1 MDASEDKLVEALRAS
16 VTEVRQLRNENRQL
30 REAVQEPIAIVGMAC
45 RFPGGINTPEDLWH
59 LVSTGTEAHTPFP
72 TDRGWNLDTL
82 YHPDPDHPG
91 TSYVREGG
99 FLDTALHFDATFF
112 NITPREAL
120 AMDPQQR
127 LLLET
132 TWEALEQTGIDPTT
146 LHSTPTGVY
155 TGAFP
160 SNYSTM
166 LQPAFPRV
174 EGYFDIGTT
183 SSVMAGRVAYA
194 LGLEGPTV
202 ALDTACSSSLVA
214 LHLAAQA
221 LRQGECSM
229 ALAGGVTTIS
239 TPTVFIEFSRQR
251 ALAPDGRCKPFA
263 AAADGTA
270 FSEGVGVVVL
280 ERLSDAQRLG
290 HRILAVLRGSAVNQ
304 DGASNGLTAPNG
316 PAQQRVIRQAL
327 AHAQLDP
334 AAVDFI
340 EAHGTGTT
348 LGDPIEAQAL
358 LATYGQDREHPAL
371 LGSLKSN
378 IGHAQAAA
386 GVAGLIKSVLAIQ
399 HGTIPATLHIDQPT
413 PHVDWESGALQLVT
427 RTTAWPDT
435 GRPRRAAI
443 SSFGMSGTN
452 AHVIIEQAP
461 PEKGQSAAPA
471 EQVSDGTG
479 GVVMWPISAR
489 SEKALRAQAA
499 RLADHLTTDT
509 EAPDA
514 AFASALAHRRT
525 AFSHRAVVVARDR
538 IRAAADLR
546 MLATGRQ
553 TPAAITG
560 SAVDSDGVALVFPGQ
575 GSQWVGMGRQL
586 LESSSVFSDWVTEC
600 ERAFAPHLDYD
611 LAAVLRGEEDAAPL
625 ERIDVVQPALFVM
638 MTGIAALWRH
648 AGLVPAA
655 VIGHSQGEIAAACA
669 AGALT
674 LPDAARIVAL
684 RSRLIKE
691 LVRPGAMGSVMLSR
705 DDVEKRL
712 AEWNGRLSL
721 AAVNSPASTVVS
733 GEPAAMQELFAQL
746 ESDGVRARL
755 VPVDWA
761 SHSPQVDVVEGR
773 LRELLPGLR
782 PRAGDLMFCS
792 SVTGEVLDTT
802 ELDADYWFRNVRQPV
817 EFQSAVEALLE
828 RGVRIFIEASAH
840 PVLTTA
846 LEQILDHSPR
856 GGAAV
861 ASLHRDQG
869 GLVDFAGALAR
880 AHVSGA
886 RLDWAAVLGA
896 APGQVALPTYAF
908 QRERFWPDTP
918 PGPSNDPE
926 ALGLEST
933 GHPLLGAAVAAAE
946 SGEVLLT
953 GRLSLTTHPWL
964 ADHAVSGAVLLP
976 GTAFVEMALRA
987 GQEVGCDRLAELVLE
1002 TPLVLSEQGGA
1013 HLRVRVGS
1021 ADDAGHHEVS
1031 VHSRPDDSR
1040 TWTRH
1045 AIGQLATTT
1054 EAPPGDLTTWPPPN
1068 AQPLSTDEFY
1078 ARTTANGYDYGPT
1091 FQGLDKAWRR
1101 DHELFAEVHLPTATD
1116 DFQLHPAL
1124 LDTALHPLGLD
1135 SSEVRLPF
1143 AWRGVALHS
1152 TGVSALRVRLTSTG
1166 PGTVSLT
1173 MADTNGRP
1181 VASVDELTL
1190 REVTSEQLAALRGSP
1205 QDSLF
1210 RTQWQ
1215 QVRPADAT
1223 GSSAVLGGGLAVP
1236 GAEHHESLSALLASI
1251 DAGRPVPDVL
1261 FVPHLPEAVPGDTA
1275 DRARATTCRVL
1286 ALLQSWLAD
1295 ERLAECQLVLVTS
1308 GAVAAGPDEGVADLV
1323 HAAAWGL
1330 VRSAQSE
1337 HADRFVL
1344 LDTDATDASHAVL
1357 GAAVATGEPQ
1367 LAVRAGAVHVPRL
1380 VRAAAPTAPPTPS
1393 VDPDGTVLITGG
1405 TGVIA
1410 GRLARHLVADG
1421 GVRHLLLVSRQGP
1434 KAAGAAELERE
1445 LREMGAATVTIAACD
1460 VGDRDAVG
1468 RLLGTIPAQHPLTG
1482 VVHAAGV
1489 LDDGVISSLGPD
1501 GVVRVFR
1508 PKADAALHLHELT
1521 KQLPL
1526 RQFVLFSSAAGT
1538 LGAPGQGNYAAAN
1551 TLLEAL
1557 ARHRHAAGLPAT
1569 AVAWGYWDQA
1579 SGMTQHLDEDRLTAQ
1594 LRRTAM
1600 QPIGVDEG
1608 LALFDAAVTT
1618 DEPVLMAARL
1628 NTAALRSPG
1637 HHVPSVLSGLIRSS
1651 AKRDTDRPGHAAPEE
1666 LRARL
1671 EPLPEPAR
1679 SVALLDL
1686 VRATIAGVL
1695 GIVSQ
1700 DGVPAERQLSDLG
1713 FDSLTAVQL
1722 RNALAAE
1729 TGLRLPATLVFDQ
1742 PTPTAL
1748 AGDLGARLFGEGTG
1762 PGSASGPS
1770 VSDALAHLDRLEESL
1785 AAVPPDESR
1794 EVIARLQALLAT
1806 RLDSAPDDIDLE
1818 LATDEQ
1824 LFGLIDEELG
1834 SD

>member
-30 REAVQEPIAIVGMAC
+30 REAVREPIAIVGMAC
-45 RFPGGINTPEDLWH
+45 RFPGGVRTPEDLWH
-59 LVSTGTEAHTPFP
+59 LVSTGSEARTPFP
-72 TDRGWNLDTL
+72 TDRGWDLDNLH
-82 YHPDPDHPG
+82 HPDPDRPG

-99 FLDTALHFDATFF
+99 FLDSTLEFDAAFF
-112 NITPREAL
+112 GISPREAL

-132 TWEALEQTGIDPTT
+132 SWEALERARIDPTT
-146 LHSTPTGVY
+146 LHGTPTGVF

-166 LQPAFPRV
+166 LQPAFPQV

-194 LGLEGPTV
+194 LGLEGPAV

-221 LRQGECSM
+221 LRQGECSL
-229 ALAGGVTTIS
+229 ALAGGVTAIS

-263 AAADGTA
+263 SAADGTA

-290 HRILAVLRGSAVNQ
+290 HQVLAVVRGSAVNQ

-327 AHAQLDP
+327 ANAQLT
-334 AAVDFI
+334 AADVDLI

-358 LATYGQDREHPAL
+358 LATYGQGRERPAF

-399 HGTIPATLHIDQPT
+399 HGTIPATLHVDQPT

-427 RTTAWPDT
+427 QSISWPDA

-452 AHVIIEQAP
+452 AHVIIEEP
-461 PEKGQSAAPA
+461 PHLDRADQGETTTP
-471 EQVSDGTG
+471 GTTG
-479 GVVMWPISAR
+479 ELVLWPISAR
-489 SEKALRAQAA
+489 SGKALRAQAA
-499 RLADHLTTDT
+499 RLADYLATGP

-514 AFASALAHRRT
+514 ALASALAHHRT
-525 AFSHRAVVVARDR
+525 TFNHRAVITAHDR
-538 IRAAADLR
+538 VQASTGLRALAA
-546 MLATGRQ
+546 GQQ
-553 TPAAITG
+553 TPAAVTR
-560 SAVDSDGVALVFPGQ
+560 SAVDSGGAVLVFPGQ
-575 GSQWVGMGRQL
+575 GSQWIGMGRQL
-586 LESSSVFSDWVTEC
+586 LESSPVFADWIGEC
-600 ERAFAPHLDYD
+600 EHAFAPYLGYD
-611 LAAVLRGEEDAAPL
+611 LTAVLRGDPGTPPL
-625 ERIDVVQPALFVM
+625 ERIDVVQPALFAM

-648 AGLVPAA
+648 AGITPSA
-655 VIGHSQGEIAAACA
+655 VIGHSQGEIAAAHIS
-669 AGALT
+669 GALT
-674 LPDAARIVAL
+674 LPDAARTVSL
-684 RSRLIKE
+684 RSKILTS
-691 LVRPGAMGSVMLSR
+691 LTGQGAMAATMLSR
-705 DDVEKRL
+705 DEAVKRI
-712 AEWNGRLSL
+712 ASWDGQLSL
-721 AAVNSPASTVVS
+721 AAINSPASTVVS
-733 GEPAAMQELFAQL
+733 GDPTAMRELLAEL

-761 SHSPQVDVVEGR
+761 SHSPHVDAVEDQ
-773 LRELLPGLR
+773 LRKVLSMVQ
-782 PRAGDLMFCS
+782 PRSCETVFCS
-792 SVTGEVLDTT
+792 SVTGDVIDTD
-802 ELDADYWFRNVRQPV
+802 ELDADYWFRNLREPV
-817 EFQSAVEALLE
+817 EFHAAVETLLK
-828 RGVRIFIEASAH
+828 RGHRIFIEASPH

-846 LEQILDHSPR
+846 LEQILDRSPHD
-856 GGAAV
+856 GATLPT
-861 ASLHRDQG
+861 LHRDQS
-869 GLVDFAGALAR
+869 GLAGFADALAR

-886 RLDWAAVLGA
+886 EPDWNAVLGA
-896 APGQVALPTYAF
+896 APAQVDLPTYAF
-908 QRERFWPDTP
+908 QRKIYWPSPVTAT
-918 PGPSNDPE
+918 SNDPA
-926 ALGLEST
+926 ALGLESAE
-933 GHPLLGAAVAAAE
+933 HPLLGAAVAAAE

-964 ADHAVSGAVLLP
+964 ADHAVTGVVLVP
-976 GTAFVEMALRA
+976 GTAFIEMALRA
-987 GQEVGCDRLAELVLE
+987 GEEVDCAELTELILE
-1002 TPLVLSEQGGA
+1002 VPLALPEEGGVQLQVHIAAPDESGQRPLSI
-1013 HLRVRVGS
+1013 
-1021 ADDAGHHEVS
+1021 
-1031 VHSRPDDSR
+1031 HSRPEDSPA
-1040 TWTRH
+1040 WTRH
-1045 AIGQLATTT
+1045 ATGQLATTT
-1054 EAPPGDLTTWPPPN
+1054 AAPPSSLTAWPPPG
-1068 AQPLSTDEFY
+1068 AKPVPTQDLY
-1078 ARTTANGYDYGPT
+1078 AHATAHGYDYGPA
-1091 FQGLDKAWRR
+1091 FQGLRKAWRR
-1101 DHELFAEVHLPTATD
+1101 DQELFAEIQFPTTTGD
-1116 DFQLHPAL
+1116 YQLHPAL
-1124 LDTALHPLGLD
+1124 LDAALHPLLLD
-1135 SSEVRLPF
+1135 ADQLRLPF
-1143 AWRGVALHS
+1143 VWRGMALR
-1152 TGVSALRVRLTSTG
+1152 TAGATALRVHLVPTG

-1173 MADTNGRP
+1173 MTDTNGRP

-1190 REVTSEQLAALRGSP
+1190 RGVTSDQIAALRSSHR
-1205 QDSLF
+1205 DSLF

-1215 QVRPADAT
+1215 QVRPAEVT
-1223 GSSAVLGGGLAVP
+1223 GTSAVLGGGLRVP

-1261 FVPHLPEAVPGDTA
+1261 FAPHLPESAPGDTA

-1295 ERLAECQLVLVTS
+1295 ERLAECRLVLVTS
-1308 GAVAAGPDEGVADLV
+1308 GAVAAGPDEGVPDLV
-1323 HAAAWGL
+1323 HSAAWGL

-1337 HADRFVL
+1337 HADRLVL
-1344 LDTDATDASHAVL
+1344 LDIDATDASHAVL

-1380 VRAAAPTAPPTPS
+1380 VRAAAPTTPS
-1393 VDPDGTVLITGG
+1393 TPLADPEGTVLITGG

-1410 GRLARHLVADG
+1410 SGLARHLVTSG

-1434 KAAGAAELERE
+1434 KAMGAAELERE
-1445 LREMGAATVTIAACD
+1445 LLDLGAATVTIAACD
-1460 VGDRDAVG
+1460 VGNRDSIA

-1579 SGMTQHLDEDRLTAQ
+1579 SGMTQHLDAERLTAQ

-1600 QPIGVDEG
+1600 LPIGVDEG
-1608 LALFDAAVTT
+1608 LALFDAAVTN

-1628 NTAALRSPG
+1628 NTAALRAPG
-1637 HHVPSVLSGLIRSS
+1637 HHIPPVLSGLIRSS
-1651 AKRDTDRPGHAAPEE
+1651 AKRNTDRSGLTGPEE

-1671 EPLPEPAR
+1671 ESLPEPAR
-1679 SVALLDL
+1679 SAALLEL
-1686 VRATIAGVL
+1686 VRTTIAAVL
-1695 GIVSQ
+1695 GIASQ
-1700 DGVPAERQLSDLG
+1700 DGVAPERQLPDLG

-1729 TGLRLPATLVFDQ
+1729 TGLRLPATLVFEQ

-1748 AGDLGARLFGEGTG
+1748 ADDLDARLFGGGTG
-1762 PGSASGPS
+1762 STPISGAS
-1770 VSDALAHLDRLEESL
+1770 VSSALAHLDRLAESL
-1785 AAVPPDESR
+1785 AAIPPDEGQ
-1794 EVIARLQALLAT
+1794 EVIARLRALL
-1806 RLDSAPDDIDLE
+1806 DDASDDVDLE

-1824 LFGLIDEELG
+1824 LFDLIDEELG